1 MDPTFL
7 RQFWTLVED
16 AQATMLL
23 QLDDVSL
30 SAWLM
35 GQVERELR
43 LDYGDVDTASHYIQ
57 SKIPLIRDLAQA
69 RLGGF

>member
-1 MDPTFL
+1 MNPSFL

-16 AQATMLL
+16 AQAVMLL

-30 SAWLM
+30 SAWLL
-35 GQVERELR
+35 GQVERELI
-43 LDYGDVDTASHYIQ
+43 LEAGEQDYVSHYIQ
-57 SKIPLIRDLAQA
+57 SKLPLIRDLAQA